1 MSHSPPPAIPQR
13 RALVIEDDPDIRGL
27 LAMLLEQR
35 GFEVSEASGGV
46 AGVESAARSGPD
58 LVILDMGLPDID
70 GLETCRRLRS
80 FTNAYVMMVSAHN
93 QEADLLAGL
102 QEGADDYV
110 AKPFSARELGARIDA
125 VFRRPRSAEPQ
136 DEARKADVDDEE
148 QRAAAVQRGLLPR
161 SAPEVPGYG
170 LAGCCRPT
178 RSVGGDFYDWHLQQ
192 DRLTVTLADAMGKG
206 MGAAL
211 LAATLRSALRG
222 ANGPSPLRTCAA
234 ALDLAG
240 PDLSALDAF
249 ATVFQ
254 AVLDTASG
262 TLRYVD
268 AGHGLAW
275 IVDSAGGTRRLGARG
290 LPFGIEAE
298 AAWEEQTERLL
309 PGESLVAVSDGFLDA
324 AGGIDAAAARIRTE
338 VAGSASAQDAVQAL
352 AAVAGDAAGDDLT
365 VVVLRRAAT

>member
-1 MSHSPPPAIPQR
+1 MPHSPAPSLPQR

-27 LAMLLEQR
+27 LAMLLQQR
-35 GFEVSEASGGV
+35 GFAVAEASGGL
-46 AGVESAARSGPD
+46 AGVESAARSEPD

-70 GLETCRRLRS
+70 GLETCRRLRR
-80 FTNAYVMMVSAHN
+80 FTNAYVMVVSAHS

-125 VFRRPRSAEPQ
+125 VFRRRRMAEPPGPVR
-136 DEARKADVDDEE
+136 DADMDDEQ

-170 LAGCCRPT
+170 LAGHCRPT

-192 DRLTVTLADAMGKG
+192 DQLTVTLADAMGKG

-222 ANGPSPLRTCAA
+222 AHGPSPLRTCAA

-240 PDLSALDAF
+240 PDLYALDAF
-249 ATVFQ
+249 ATVFH
-254 AVLDTASG
+254 AVLDPGSG

-275 IVDSAGGTRRLGARG
+275 IVDAAGGARRLGSEG

-324 AGGIDAAAARIRTE
+324 TGGIDAAAVRIRAE
-338 VAGSASAQDAVQAL
+338 LAASASAQDAAEAL
-352 AAVAGDAAGDDLT
+352 AAVAGDAARDDLT
-365 VVVLRRAAT
+365 VVVLRRAAA